1 MMRKAMATALF
12 ILVTA
17 VVGAAPN
24 KNKENPVQGTTFGI
38 RVENE
43 NLSVE
48 DTVLLPVYSSNPA
61 LSYQNLVYK
70 RRLDSIQR
78 SVELSYNEH
87 VQHYIDIYVSR
98 KEQIGKML
106 GLSDYYFPIF
116 EKSLK
121 EIGIPDEIKYISIIE
136 SALNPQAVSKSGA
149 MGPWQ
154 FMFAT
159 AKGYG
164 LLIDSYVDERKDPVA
179 ASYAAARYFRDA
191 YKDFGDWLLAIAAYN
206 CGSGNVRKAIARSG
220 GETDFWKIRPF
231 LPLETRNYVPAFIAT
246 IYVMNYYAKH
256 DITSRPADFSIQ
268 TDSIAVNK
276 FVSLSKISEAI
287 DVDVNELSIL
297 NPSYKKKIING
308 TPDKPKRLV
317 VPKIERP
324 VFASLYN
331 ALNNVPESEVKFITA
346 SNANYKSVQINRPA
360 AHRVKAG
367 ETLQSIG
374 NYYGVEVQD
383 LKVWNNLKSMVIVPG
398 QILKLAS
405 KQKISD
411 FTTYEV
417 KKGDTLNDIA
427 EKFRRSASQLIE
439 INGLKDTNLQPGM
452 LIKINKA

>member
-1 MMRKAMATALF
+1 MATALF
-12 ILVTA
+12 VLVTA

-24 KNKENPVQGTTFGI
+24 KNKENPVQGTTFGL

-78 SVELSYNEH
+78 SVELSYNEY

-106 GLSDYYFPIF
+106 GLSEYYFPIF

-179 ASYAAARYFRDA
+179 ASYAASRYFRDA

-256 DITSRPADFSIQ
+256 DITSRPADFPIH

-287 DVDVNELSIL
+287 DVDVKELSIL

-317 VPKIERP
+317 VPKVERP

-331 ALNNVPESEVKFITA
+331 ALNNVPESEAKFIMA
-346 SNANYKSVQINRPA
+346 SNANYNYKAVQVSRPA

-398 QILKLAS
+398 QVLKLAS

-439 INGLKDTNLQPGM
+439 INGLKDINLQPGM
-452 LIKINKA
+452 LLKINKA

>member
-1 MMRKAMATALF
+1 MATALF
-12 ILVTA
+12 LLVTA

-24 KNKENPVQGTTFGI
+24 RNKEILYPEAMYGMRSEIQNSTT
-38 RVENE
+38 
-43 NLSVE
+43 E
-48 DTVLLPVYSSNPA
+48 DTVLRSVYSENPS
-61 LSYQNLVYK
+61 LSYQSLVYE

-78 SVELSYNEH
+78 SVELTYNEY
-87 VQHYIDIYVSR
+87 VQKYIDIYLSR
-98 KEQIGKML
+98 GEQIGKIL
-106 GLSDYYFPIF
+106 GLSQYYFPIF

-121 EIGIPDEIKYISIIE
+121 EIGVPEEIKYISIIE
-136 SALNPQAVSKSGA
+136 SALDPQAVSKSGA
-149 MGPWQ
+149 IGPWQ

-159 AKGYG
+159 ARGYG

-191 YKDFGDWLLAIAAYN
+191 YNDFGDWLLAIAAYN

-256 DITSRPADFSIQ
+256 DITIRPADFSIN
-268 TDSIAVNK
+268 TDSIPVNK

-287 DVDVNELSIL
+287 NVNINELSVL

-317 VPKIERP
+317 IPKVDRP

-331 ALNNVPESEVKFITA
+331 VLNDVPEGEAKVILA
-346 SNANYKSVQINRPA
+346 SNTGYESVSANNRPA
-360 AHRVKAG
+360 AHRVKVG

-383 LKVWNNLKSMVIVPG
+383 LKVWNNLKSMVVVPG
-398 QILKLAS
+398 QLLKLAA

-411 FTTYEV
+411 YTTYEV
-417 KKGDTLNDIA
+417 QKGDTLNNIA
-427 EKFRRSASQLIE
+427 ERFRRSASQI
-439 INGLKDTNLQPGM
+439 IQMNGLKDINLQPGM
-452 LIKINKA
+452 LLKINKA